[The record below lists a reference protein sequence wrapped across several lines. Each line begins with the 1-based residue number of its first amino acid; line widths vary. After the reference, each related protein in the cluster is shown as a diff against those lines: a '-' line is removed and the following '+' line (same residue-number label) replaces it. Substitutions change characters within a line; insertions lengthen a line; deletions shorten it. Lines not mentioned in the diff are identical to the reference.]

1 MLFRMQDEEFI
12 DINRKDFSSS
22 NEYYSALMDAY
33 GVKMPYV
40 GIRDDVIQLDYI
52 CSLIARQRICANNHL
67 EPKQA
72 YRCTHKS
79 RL

>member
-1 MLFRMQDEEFI
+1 MLFRLQHEEFI
-12 DINRKDFSSS
+12 DINRKDFMSS
-22 NEYYSALMDAY
+22 NEYYTAIMNVY

-52 CSLIARQRICANNHL
+52 SSLITPRYGSQNMHTNVKH
-67 EPKQA
+67 Q
-72 YRCTHKS
+72 S